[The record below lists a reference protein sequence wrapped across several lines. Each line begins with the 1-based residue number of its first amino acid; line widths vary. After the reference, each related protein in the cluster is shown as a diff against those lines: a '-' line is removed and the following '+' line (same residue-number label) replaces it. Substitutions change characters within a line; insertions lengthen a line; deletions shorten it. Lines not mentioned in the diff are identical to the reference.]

1 MAADQIYDIREL
13 PEDPQIRSGRR
24 YRNSLSYVAQSAI
37 WIGNIYVALRLLA
50 ILLSPQTWQVW
61 VMFLVEAVFVHLSRK
76 DQHLVIAA
84 SKVKESGP
92 RKKLR
97 VHGAKGLPHVD
108 VLLPCCGE
116 DVDVIMATV
125 RAACALD
132 YPTSCFRVRVLDDGG
147 SAALKAAVSA
157 LQSQWSHVSYHSR
170 GRQSGMVFA
179 KSGNLNYALTT
190 LQNETPPEFCAIL
203 DADSVPCPHFL
214 RATLPHLL
222 QCPDAALVSTRQYFS
237 NLPNG
242 DPLSQT
248 RSHFYTCQNAALDVL
263 GLAIDAGS
271 GAVFRR
277 SAIVQVGLY
286 PTFSFSEDW
295 QLSQILHGNGWRTF
309 QVQEP
314 LQFGLVPDSLTGHCA
329 QRNRWNIG
337 HAQQI
342 PAMLSS
348 DYKHYTKSLR
358 WSVIWDGFG
367 IVAGEVECFFGFLA
381 IPLLLLSGQLI
392 PTTYPALVKAQIF
405 MAICQVSVM
414 WIYEYVQAALNNFQ
428 SAPFAHLENKWLA
441 GPNILAILRFYLVSA
456 KPKGSSFVTGSVLN
470 SWNQHALSACRRMY
484 LDLWKNGVFYN
495 LSLLLATVWAA
506 YLAITS
512 LMAGQECTITSL
524 LTSVAFPP
532 LLHICYLTLTV
543 NWVPVAYIL
552 NPPHYPNRSSQSKT
566 ENGKPASNVE
576 TKREAT
582 SESRWPAVG
591 KVGKEILHLGTRL
604 EIQERPEL

>member
-1 MAADQIYDIREL
+1 MSAATVERRERDAVLIRY
-13 PEDPQIRSGRR
+13 PD
-24 YRNSLSYVAQSAI
+24 
-37 WIGNIYVALRLLA
+37 
-50 ILLSPQTWQVW
+50 
-61 VMFLVEAVFVHLSRK
+61 LSRK
-76 DQHLVIAA
+76 DQHLVIAT
-84 SKVKESGP
+84 SKAKESGP

-97 VHGAKGLPHVD
+97 VHGTKGLPDVD

-222 QCPDAALVSTRQYFS
+222 QSPDAALVSTRQYFS

-295 QLSQILHGNGWRTF
+295 QLSQILHGNGWRTY

-405 MAICQVSVM
+405 MAVCQVSVM

-441 GPNILAILRFYLVSA
+441 GRKFLFSSIIHATISTRLIFYCSEHTCHLTILPRLRQAQGIFLCHRKRSQFLEPTRFVGVQENVPRSLE
-456 KPKGSSFVTGSVLN
+456 KRRLLQFVTTPCYRLGC
-470 SWNQHALSACRRMY
+470 LSCDNVFDGRS
-484 LDLWKNGVFYN
+484 GVHNYQ
-495 LSLLLATVWAA
+495 LAD
-506 YLAITS
+506 
-512 LMAGQECTITSL
+512 
-524 LTSVAFPP
+524 
-532 LLHICYLTLTV
+532 
-543 NWVPVAYIL
+543 
-552 NPPHYPNRSSQSKT
+552 
-566 ENGKPASNVE
+566 
-576 TKREAT
+576 
-582 SESRWPAVG
+582 
-591 KVGKEILHLGTRL
+591 
-604 EIQERPEL
+604 